1 MAGFALGELS
11 FVSTNLPVVAAGIIV
26 AGFGVSWFIVGL
38 MTALQMRTPLRLQGR
53 VSSAADVFISTPQT
67 VSIAVGAAL
76 IAVVDYR
83 LLVGAESAAV
93 ALCAAYLLTRPAIV
107 PAESPQAPSA
117 ELLSQPQP

>member
-1 MAGFALGELS
+1 
-11 FVSTNLPVVAAGIIV
+11 V

-38 MTALQMRTPLRLQGR
+38 MTALQVRTPLRLQGR

-83 LLVGAESAAV
+83 LLVVVESVAV
-93 ALCAAYLLTRPAIV
+93 AFCAAYLLTRPAVV
-107 PAESPQAPSA
+107 PAEIETESPPAPSA